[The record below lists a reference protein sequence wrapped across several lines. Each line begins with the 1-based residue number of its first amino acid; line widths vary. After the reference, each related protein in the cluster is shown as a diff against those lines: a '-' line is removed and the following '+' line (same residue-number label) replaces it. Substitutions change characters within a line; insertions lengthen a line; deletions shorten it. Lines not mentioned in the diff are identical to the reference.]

1 MRLNPRRNLAHL
13 SLLTAMLLALLP
25 AAAWSPQSVLAESRQ
40 IDAIDE
46 TSADAS
52 EEIVYIDGSGFI
64 RVLDTQYETN
74 KQVQWVSPESG
85 WRDFALGD
93 FDNDGDLEIVGI
105 KGSNASDS
113 AAVVYDPVISKGN
126 VIPGQSINNIPWKEM
141 GRITLAER
149 PETVIA
155 GNFDTNVPGDEI
167 LVVRKVRPSESSSTN
182 DTRVII
188 YKQTKQAVDG
198 ASWTEHLAKNFS
210 DAWDRLAAGN
220 VDRAGG
226 DEVVMTANDDGK
238 VEVYQ
243 PDQNFRRLFE
253 YGSDCRPAKDAVFGN
268 YFGGGTLELLMVKE
282 QSCSNSSV
290 QPSFNVFA
298 YSGAIFPEAAS
309 FTEQFEPEPGFV
321 FAGDINGNG
330 DDEAILMRNVDSGV
344 SGARRLFVRGSGDD
358 GILQEFLDGLGLD
371 SDNGYRRGAAG
382 DIDGDGRDEIVII
395 RNDRIRWYLNAHNS
409 SASVDFSTSTNRR
422 SVAVGDLDKNG
433 SNAGPQFA
441 ASISKIDT
449 TVYFGF
455 TQDGTF
461 TLRNGGTAESIP
473 YFINLDNSPSWL
485 QVTPANGTA
494 PGVGSGAATIN
505 YTIDARFLTPN
516 VTYQSAIRMITSDS
530 RVTNVPFV
538 IPVTMKVELPPFQ
551 AMPPGDNAFFFPCQ
565 EPLTER
571 AMQFTITG
579 VPGQQILT
587 DKGGGVFAETTLAG
601 AANLTGDTYLGV
613 RTADGALAV
622 VDAAGNQGALDVLP
636 DVVTASK
643 TAAIQATNVVSFPS
657 QVPWVTSVTVPTTTL
672 TTVMTLVISP
682 TLRTKNIEVAGL
694 VLFGPS
700 TDPNVPFVVRN
711 YPIGLTCA
719 NAAVWMPIAGKQ

>member
-1 MRLNPRRNLAHL
+1 MRSNPRRNLAHL
-13 SLLTAMLLALLP
+13 SLLMAMLLALLP
-25 AAAWSPQSVLAESRQ
+25 AAAWSPQPVLAESRQ
-40 IDAIDE
+40 TDAIDE

-64 RVLDTQYETN
+64 RVLDTQHEAN

-113 AAVVYDPVISKGN
+113 VAVVYDPVISKGN

-141 GRITLAER
+141 GRIPLAER
-149 PETVIA
+149 PETVVA
-155 GNFDTNVPGDEI
+155 GNFDTGVPGDEI
-167 LVVRKVRPSESSSTN
+167 LVVRKVRPGESSSTN

-210 DAWDRLAAGN
+210 AGWDRLAAGN

-253 YGSDCRPAKDAVFGN
+253 YGSDCRPAKDATFGN
-268 YFGGGTLELLMVKE
+268 YFGGGALELLMVKK
-282 QSCSNSSV
+282 QSCSNSSI

-298 YSGAIFPEAAS
+298 YSGTIFPEAAS
-309 FTEQFEPEPGFV
+309 FSERFEPEPQFV

-330 DDEAILMRNVDSGV
+330 DDEAILLRNVDSSV
-344 SGARRLFVRGSGDD
+344 PGAKRLFVRGSGDD
-358 GILQEFLDGLGLD
+358 GIIQEFLDGLGLD

-382 DIDGDGRDEIVII
+382 DIDGDGRDEIIII
-395 RNDRIRWYLNAHNS
+395 RNDRIRWYPNAHNS

-422 SVAVGDLDKNG
+422 SIAVGDLDKNG

-455 TQDGTF
+455 TQNGNF

-473 YFINLDNSPSWL
+473 YFITLDNNPSWL
-485 QVTPANGTA
+485 QVTPTNGSV

-505 YTIDARFLTPN
+505 YTIDARFLSPN
-516 VTYQSAIRMITSDS
+516 VTYQSAIRVTTTDS

-538 IPVTMKVELPPFQ
+538 IPVTVKVELPPFQ
-551 AMPPGDNAFFFPCQ
+551 AMPPGDNAFYFPCQ
-565 EPLTER
+565 EPLSER

-579 VPGQQILT
+579 VPGQQMLANQ
-587 DKGGGVFAETTLAG
+587 GGVFAMNTLAG
-601 AANLTGDTYLGV
+601 AANLAGDTYLGV
-613 RTADGALAV
+613 RTADGTLAV
-622 VDAAGNQGALDVLP
+622 VDAAGNQGELEVLP
-636 DVVTASK
+636 GEVTAASL
-643 TAAIQATNVVSFPS
+643 AVVGATNVISFPS

-672 TTVMTLVISP
+672 PTVMTLVISP
-682 TLRTKNIEVAGL
+682 TLRTKNIDVAGL

-719 NAAVWMPIAGKQ
+719 DAAAWMPIAGKQ